1 MDPFEAEC
9 HAIALAGSPL
19 YKVLRKLERRSF
31 YEWLLPDNVKIA
43 LIIDVETTGL
53 DPHKD
58 EIIELAMLRV
68 AYSASGTLLGPIAE
82 FHGFRDPGRPIPA
95 HITHL
100 TGITDDM
107 VAGKSIDEAKLRAYV
122 QDVDLI
128 IAHNALFDRRFC
140 ERVCSIFE
148 HKAWACSMSQIPWR
162 AEGVEGSKLFY
173 IAYQQSFWFEGHSAI
188 DDCYALLE
196 ILEMPLPRSH
206 RITFAVLLEAAFRE
220 THRVWAIGTPYQIKD
235 RLKDRGYR
243 WSSGQD
249 GKYRAW
255 HKDVEPDQVEQELCF
270 LEDLDF
276 PEIAPLVTAQDAY
289 IRFSDR
295 LF

>member
-1 MDPFEAEC
+1 MTPFEAEC

-19 YKVLRKLERRSF
+19 YKVLRKLERRPF
-31 YEWLLPDNVKIA
+31 YDWQLPDTVKVA
-43 LIIDVETTGL
+43 LIIDVETTGV
-53 DPHKD
+53 DPNAD
-58 EIIELAMLRV
+58 QIIELAMLRV
-68 AYSASGTLLGPIAE
+68 AYSATGTLLGPIAE
-82 FHGFRDPGRPIPA
+82 FQGFRDPGRPIPA

-100 TGITDDM
+100 TGITDAM
-107 VAGKSIDEAKLRAYV
+107 VAGQTLDEARVRTYV
-122 QDVDLI
+122 EDVDLI
-128 IAHNALFDRRFC
+128 IAHNANFDRRFC
-140 ERVCSIFE
+140 ERFSAIFE
-148 HKAWACSMSQIPWR
+148 HKAWACSMSQIPWTS
-162 AEGVEGSKLFY
+162 EGVGGTKLYYLAF
-173 IAYQQSFWFEGHSAI
+173 QQSFWFEGHRAL

-206 RITFAVLLEAAFRE
+206 RITFTVLLEAAFRE
-220 THRVWAIGTPYQIKD
+220 TRRVWAIGTPYQVKD
-235 RLKDRGYR
+235 QLKKRGYR

-255 HKDVEPDQVEQELCF
+255 HRDVSPDQVETEIRF

-276 PEIAPLVTAQDAY
+276 PEICPIVTAQDAY